1 MWRDYSSGLL
11 KNNHTSVLSVRVSA
25 FISALLLSLLCG
37 LFYNMWKYEV
47 ERIER
52 EEGGWHSR
60 LIGEISD
67 KDLEA
72 IKNFGNVKDAVR
84 NESGKAGISTDIGDA
99 GTLTDIEGAE
109 TLTDIEE
116 AEELMDI
123 EGAEALTDIEGA
135 EALTDIEGAEAL
147 TVNEGEENSA
157 DLYFYDLRNVF
168 SDTPRIAEL
177 VGISPEKAV
186 YNYPLLAM
194 YLIRDSRDTA
204 PRLVFPMFIIIM
216 AMASMSLV
224 VIIHNA
230 FAVSMN
236 ARVHQFGIFS
246 SIGATPRQIRTCLLQ
261 EAAALCAV
269 PVIAGNMLGIA
280 GAMGLL
286 HMTNVLLAGGAA
298 GRHKAVFGVHP
309 LVLAG
314 ALGVTVVT
322 IWISAWLP
330 ARKLSRLTPLEAI
343 RSTDELQLKRRKNSP
358 ILARLFG
365 VEGELAGNALKA
377 QKKALRTASLSLAL
391 AFMAYTM
398 MQCFFSLSGISTRET
413 YFERYQNVWDIMVT
427 VKDAGA
433 DIFEETKAVRNL
445 AGVKDAAAYQKA
457 SAKRII
463 TEEEMSEDMKAFGG
477 FSHASGEFVT
487 KVDSGWLVN
496 APILVMDDDSFL
508 DYCKQIGIAPRL
520 DGAVIR
526 NQIRD
531 VTNPDFRHPDFMPY
545 LKQDDLEKESA
556 DALRESEK
564 EESVSDL
571 GMLEKE
577 ESVSDLQQSEKTAV
591 SVLRQ
596 SGNEQVTAEI
606 PVLSYAEEVP
616 ALREEYATLD
626 YYELVHFIP
635 VSLWEEIKGQ
645 TGGGESDV
653 YIRVLGKENAALE
666 VLNTLQDQI
675 EQLLSRKYTVECE
688 NRIQEYETNR
698 IQIRGMMTFF
708 GALCVLLALI
718 GIGNIFSNTLGFVR
732 QRKREFARYMSIGL
746 TPEELRKMFCIE
758 ALAIAGRPILIT
770 LPPAVLAAG
779 YMLKLSYVDA
789 GEFLAEAPLMPITA
803 FMLAILGAVGLAYFL
818 AWRNVRRISLA
829 EVLRDDTMM

>member
-99 GTLTDIEGAE
+99 
-109 TLTDIEE
+109 
-116 AEELMDI
+116 
-123 EGAEALTDIEGA
+123 EALTDIEGA
-135 EALTDIEGAEAL
+135 EALA
-147 TVNEGEENSA
+147 VNEGAENSA

-168 SDTPRIAEL
+168 SDTPRIAKL

-269 PVIAGNMLGIA
+269 PVIAGNLLGIA
-280 GAMGLL
+280 GAKGLL
-286 HMTNVLLAGGAA
+286 HMTNVLLAGGVA

-330 ARKLSRLTPLEAI
+330 AKKLSRLTPLEAI
-343 RSTDELQLKRRKNSP
+343 KSTDELQLKRRKNSP

-377 QKKALRTASLSLAL
+377 QKKALRTASFSLAL

-433 DIFEETKAVRNL
+433 DIFEETKAVRKL

-496 APILVMDDDSFL
+496 APILVMDDESFL

-545 LKQDDLEKESA
+545 LKQDDLEKESVSG
-556 DALRESEK
+556 LRESEK
-564 EESVSDL
+564 EESVSDF
-571 GMLEKE
+571 
-577 ESVSDLQQSEKTAV
+577 QQSEKAAV

-666 VLNTLQDQI
+666 ELNALQDQI

-688 NRIQEYETNR
+688 NRIQEYETSR
-698 IQIRGMMTFF
+698 IQIWGMMTFF

-779 YMLKLSYVDA
+779 YMLKLSYVEV

-818 AWRNVRRISLA
+818 AWRNVRRIGLA